1 MVGES
6 LPLWPIASNKATS
19 SPPRQFGQLETK
31 HANIEAVG
39 AILIQTTMN
48 VPKMMAAVEG
58 QRKEVQQRVK
68 PDWESP

>member
-19 SPPRQFGQLETK
+19 NPPRLETK

-48 VPKMMAAVEG
+48 VPIMMAAVEG